1 MIVAMIVATVTAT
14 IAREVP
20 RRNAYS
26 YSAGSIMSD
35 ASLDLGQQLAQAAA
49 VLAATTQL
57 IDRALAALKAQT
69 MQDERVAPAKLDE
82 HQLVSYELSVSWAEC
97 TAARFLL
104 AHAKRLTA
112 ESSATNTFTAQ
123 LTALFC
129 AEAVTNTLNRLRTR
143 PADFGLTQADLNT
156 IDSNPVAADFL
167 SRQLAALNMAA
178 IGEAVLD
185 RDGDLG
191 PDLLSEHHT
200 MMRDTFRRFAD
211 EVVAPLAE
219 EIHREDLIIPDAI
232 LEPLKAMGM
241 FGLSIPATYGGLQEG
256 DREDTLGMIVVTE
269 ELSRGSLGAAG
280 SLITRPEILA
290 RALLKGGTEEQKQ
303 HWLPQL
309 AVGEPLC
316 AVAVTEPNFG
326 SDVAGVRLKA
336 TATEGGWMLNGAKTW
351 CTFGGKAGL
360 LLVLARTDPDM
371 ALGHRGLSMFLVE
384 KPSSDGHDFEV
395 INPFGGKLT
404 GRAIATIGYRGM
416 HSFALFFDDFFVP
429 AANMLGGEGG
439 EGNGFYY
446 AMAGF
451 AGGRIQTAARAVGVM
466 RAAFEKALSYAKD
479 RVVFARPIADYQ
491 LTRVKL
497 ARMAALLLA
506 SRQITYD
513 VAQLMDAGSGDME
526 ASAAKLFAS
535 KTAEWLTR
543 EALQIHGGMGY
554 AEETAV
560 SRYFADARV
569 LSIFEGAEETL
580 ALKVIA
586 RSLVEN
592 AGAAV

>member
-1 MIVAMIVATVTAT
+1 
-14 IAREVP
+14 
-20 RRNAYS
+20 
-26 YSAGSIMSD
+26 MSD
-35 ASLDLGQQLAQAAA
+35 VPHHDGQQLEQA
-49 VLAATTQL
+49 VSMLAATTQL
-57 IDRALAALKAQT
+57 IDRALSALKAQVT
-69 MQDERVAPAKLDE
+69 EGERVSPARLDE
-82 HQLVSYELSVSWAEC
+82 HQLVCYELALSWSEC

-104 AHAKRLTA
+104 AHATRLVA
-112 ESSATNTFTAQ
+112 EASAANAFTVQ
-123 LTALFC
+123 LASLFC
-129 AEAVTNTLNRLRTR
+129 AEAITNTLHRLRTR
-143 PADFGLTQADLNT
+143 PADFGLAHAHISA
-156 IDSNPVAADFL
+156 IDTGPAAADFL
-167 SRQLAALNMAA
+167 SHQLAAQNIAA
-178 IGEAVLD
+178 IGQAVLD
-185 RDGDLG
+185 LDGDLG

-200 MMRDTFRRFAD
+200 MMRDTFRRFSD
-211 EVVAPLAE
+211 DVVAPLAE

-232 LEPLKAMGM
+232 LQPLREMGM
-241 FGLSIPATYGGLQEG
+241 FGLSIPASYGGLQED

-290 RALLKGGTEEQKQ
+290 RALLKGGTEEQKRL
-303 HWLPQL
+303 WLPQL

-316 AVAVTEPNFG
+316 AVAVTEPNYG

-336 TATEGGWMLNGAKTW
+336 TATDGGWLLNGAKTW
-351 CTFGGKAGL
+351 CTFGGKAGV
-360 LLVLARTDPDM
+360 LLVLARTSPDM

-384 KPSSDGHDFEV
+384 KPSSDGHHFEV
-395 INPFGGKLT
+395 SPESGGKLT

-416 HSFALFFDDFFVP
+416 HSFELFFDDFFVP
-429 AANMLGGEGG
+429 AANMLGGTDG

-466 RAAFEKALSYAKD
+466 RAAFEKAISYAKQ
-479 RVVFARPIADYQ
+479 RIVFSKPIAHYQ
-491 LTRVKL
+491 LTQAKL

-506 SRQITYD
+506 CRQITYD

-526 ASAAKLFAS
+526 ASAAKLFTS

-554 AEETAV
+554 AEETPV

-586 RSLVEN
+586 RALVEK
-592 AGAAV
+592 AD